1 MGWDAVMEQ
10 FVLKKEL
17 FGKRITAQVTRLDSG
32 FHVLLAGGDKSHV
45 GAVGM
50 AHCGKLLYLDAFP
63 SHKEQVICSEW
74 ALRISAQCCCDVTV
88 ACGIHYENAA
98 MEQIETIVK
107 ASDELLQD
115 VLQHIQRMA

>member
-10 FVLKKEL
+10 FVLEKAL
-17 FGKRITAQVTRLDSG
+17 FGRRITAQVTRLDSG

-50 AHCGKLLYLDAFP
+50 AHYGKLLCSYAFP

-74 ALRISAQCCCDVTV
+74 AIRISAQCCCDVTV
-88 ACGIHYENAA
+88 ACGIHYENATR
-98 MEQIETIVK
+98 EQIETIVK
-107 ASDELLQD
+107 ASDEWLQD
-115 VLQHIQRMA
+115 VLQYIG